1 MYKLLC
7 LLFQKKFLII
17 VLVLTCICRSI
28 VVLFLNKGY
37 ARLVDCT
44 LENRYDIIFHSSIML
59 LSIGIL
65 QVIVIF
71 FQNFMASIL
80 SEKMGYII
88 REKTIKGIL
97 NTEYKNI
104 ENLSIGESLSKFNSD
119 LSGITAWIK
128 NELVILISD
137 SILFI
142 IILFAMFSINWKLT
156 VISFCLVPF
165 FTIGSYLLSKP
176 ITIYEKEKN
185 KAISD
190 VNIIVKSIIDAYPVF
205 KLFNM
210 KQPLFSK
217 TNEKI
222 NRSVCLEIKANRVR
236 AKLMSINGF
245 LSYLPTI
252 ILWGAGGY
260 MTLKGELTAGIF
272 LAFINMSGFVN
283 GPLLNLPARIDSIRT
298 SSSNISRVFSMLEK
312 LKYRDEGGSHMKFDE
327 NAEIAIEFRNVTFG
341 YSENKNILE
350 NISFKIPS
358 GSKVV
363 IVGESGCGKST
374 VLKLMAGLYQISSGE
389 IFFFG
394 TNLSKRDNR
403 NLIAFVSQEALLFPV
418 SIYENI
424 TCGHPMAEEDV
435 LKACKGA
442 QLESLIR
449 TLPEGIHSNIGECGN
464 KLSGGERQRISIARA
479 IAKDAPLFLLDEAT
493 SALDGETE
501 IAVLKFFHTV
511 MNKKTIIYV
520 THKTK
525 HAIDADLVICM
536 KNGKTAEIGTHESL
550 IKQDGY
556 YSNLYKLQNILE
568 VPSNESYQYT
578 VL

>member
-1 MYKLLC
+1 MCKFLY
-7 LLFQKKFLII
+7 LLFQKKLLII
-17 VLVLTCICRSI
+17 LLVLTCICRSI

-37 ARLVDCT
+37 ARLVDSI
-44 LENRYDIIFHSSIML
+44 LESTYDILFHSSVML
-59 LSIGIL
+59 LFIGIV

-71 FQNFMASIL
+71 IQNFISSIL

-97 NTEYKNI
+97 NAEYKNI
-104 ENLSIGESLSKFNSD
+104 ENLSVGESLSKFNSD

-128 NELVILISD
+128 NELVIFISD

-142 IILFAMFSINWKLT
+142 IILFAMLSINWKLT
-156 VISFCLVPF
+156 VVSFCLVPF

-176 ITIYEKEKN
+176 ITTYEKEKN
-185 KAISD
+185 KAIAD
-190 VNIIVKSIIDAYPVF
+190 VNIIVKSIIDAYPVL
-205 KLFNM
+205 KLFHM

-222 NRSVCLEIKANRVR
+222 NISVSLEVKANRVR
-236 AKLMSINGF
+236 AKLLSINGF
-245 LSYLPTI
+245 LSYLPTV
-252 ILWGAGGY
+252 ILWSVGGY
-260 MTLKGELTAGIF
+260 MTIKGELSAGVF
-272 LAFINMSGFVN
+272 LAFINMSGFIN

-298 SSSNISRVFSMLEK
+298 SSSNIFRVFSMLEE
-312 LKYRDEGGSHMKFDE
+312 LKYRDEGGGHMKFHE
-327 NAEIAIEFRNVTFG
+327 SEEIAIEFKNVTFG

-350 NISFKIPS
+350 NISFKIPYR
-358 GSKVV
+358 SKVV

-374 VLKLMAGLYQISSGE
+374 VLKLMAGLYEISSGQ
-389 IFFFG
+389 ILFFG

-403 NLIAFVSQEALLFPV
+403 NLISFVSQEDMLFPV

-424 TCGHPMAEEDV
+424 TCGHPMTDENV

-442 QLESLIR
+442 QLESLIH
-449 TLPEGIHSNIGECGN
+449 TLPEGIHSNIGEWGN

-501 IAVLKFFHTV
+501 NAILNFFDTE
-511 MNKKTIIYV
+511 MDKKTIVYV

-525 HAIDADLVICM
+525 HAVDADLIICM
-536 KNGKTAEIGTHESL
+536 KKGKIAEIGIHDSL

-556 YSNLYKLQNILE
+556 YANLYKLQNILE
-568 VPSNESYQYT
+568 VASNE
-578 VL
+578 